1 VSRRRR
7 KAGCRRPPA
16 PADQSPS
23 VPGWMDVYGEQM
35 FVVDFTPA
43 GFPIG
48 IRQENDPHT
57 YGEE

>member
-1 VSRRRR
+1 MSRRRR
-7 KAGCRRPPA
+7 KAGRRRPPG

-23 VPGWMDVYGEQM
+23 VPGWMDVSGERM

-48 IRQENDPHT
+48 IRQEDDPHT
-57 YGEE
+57 DDEE